1 MIFIFLFILFEK
13 ENSSEICSCRLCGRM
28 QTKQRNEH
36 VLEVRTHSPL
46 ENSGFILRTLWAL
59 SGFTNQTM
67 GCPNTAT
74 LRLRTNY
81 VGEYPILPTWISG
94 QSYKYKDRVVIP
106 IQIKQ
111 SYENCWPQPLVS
123 PKLWA
128 VFLKESSG
136 LELITSSTMVR
147 SLGARVNNF
156 IHHG

>member
-1 MIFIFLFILFEK
+1 MKKKIPVK
-13 ENSSEICSCRLCGRM
+13 YVRVDCVVGCRLNKEMNTCLKSG
-28 QTKQRNEH
+28 H
-36 VLEVRTHSPL
+36 IAPL

-147 SLGARVNNF
+147 LLGARVNNF